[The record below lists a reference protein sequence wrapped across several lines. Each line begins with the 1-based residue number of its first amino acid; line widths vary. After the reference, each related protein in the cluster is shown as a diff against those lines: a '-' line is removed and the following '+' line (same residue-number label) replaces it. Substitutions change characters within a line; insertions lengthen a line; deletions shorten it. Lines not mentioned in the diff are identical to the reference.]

1 MNLYSYKT
9 TKDCPFQ
16 TIIVKDNIITL
27 SITLNNQRD
36 AYIKTKIIDISKL
49 DKNKIYTL
57 NYLIDGYYQF
67 LIDDEHEPISEYAAL
82 RIYISNNNAVELY
95 SPINIYISETS
106 EQINR
111 IYLDN
116 FGKFNFRAEISN
128 KYLEYQEKSKKT
140 AYHDM
145 LHDLI
150 DANYSCTCQDA
161 QIEILTKI
169 ILNILKNN
177 PKIITE
183 DCLSNLDTVIN
194 SLNDTSLFNIKNEES
209 IIKEIENKK
218 YIRNLQKEYYSL
230 KSNME
235 D

>member
-1 MNLYSYKT
+1 
-9 TKDCPFQ
+9 
-16 TIIVKDNIITL
+16 
-27 SITLNNQRD
+27 
-36 AYIKTKIIDISKL
+36 
-49 DKNKIYTL
+49 
-57 NYLIDGYYQF
+57 
-67 LIDDEHEPISEYAAL
+67 
-82 RIYISNNNAVELY
+82 
-95 SPINIYISETS
+95 
-106 EQINR
+106 
-111 IYLDN
+111 
-116 FGKFNFRAEISN
+116 
-128 KYLEYQEKSKKT
+128 
-140 AYHDM
+140 M

-194 SLNDTSLFNIKNEES
+194 SLNGTSLFNIKNEER
-209 IIKEIENKK
+209 ENKK

-235 D
+235 A

>member
-1 MNLYSYKT
+1 
-9 TKDCPFQ
+9 
-16 TIIVKDNIITL
+16 
-27 SITLNNQRD
+27 
-36 AYIKTKIIDISKL
+36 
-49 DKNKIYTL
+49 
-57 NYLIDGYYQF
+57 
-67 LIDDEHEPISEYAAL
+67 
-82 RIYISNNNAVELY
+82 
-95 SPINIYISETS
+95 
-106 EQINR
+106 
-111 IYLDN
+111 
-116 FGKFNFRAEISN
+116 
-128 KYLEYQEKSKKT
+128 
-140 AYHDM
+140 M

-169 ILNILKNN
+169 ILNIIKNN

-194 SLNDTSLFNIKNEES
+194 LLNDTSLFNIKNEES

>member
-1 MNLYSYKT
+1 MLFRS
-9 TKDCPFQ
+9 
-16 TIIVKDNIITL
+16 
-27 SITLNNQRD
+27 
-36 AYIKTKIIDISKL
+36 
-49 DKNKIYTL
+49 
-57 NYLIDGYYQF
+57 
-67 LIDDEHEPISEYAAL
+67 
-82 RIYISNNNAVELY
+82 YISNNNAVELY

-128 KYLEYQEKSKKT
+128 KYLEYQEKSKKI

-183 DCLSNLDTVIN
+183 DCLSNLDAVIN